1 MNANGQPEH
10 SELGGSSY
18 ELFIGALSILSIFN
32 LLLLVLPISE
42 QQHDL
47 VFIVDSWLTIIF
59 ITDFLV
65 RLKRAPVKS
74 QYFFRGY
81 GWLDLIGS
89 LPALRIFRL
98 FRVVRV
104 ARLMR
109 EYGLRNVLHDLVH
122 SPAEGSLLFVIL
134 LMIVTLEFGGSAVL
148 HFEHGAP
155 NGNIT
160 TGGDAIWWGI
170 VTITTVGYGDFYPVT
185 SGGRSVAVIMMFVGI
200 SLIGTFTSYLAT
212 KFLGARGRRPAV
224 DDAPNGPRA
233 QLEDIQRQLEEHEQA
248 SAALRAQLA
257 EIASTLS

>member
-1 MNANGQPEH
+1 MSPNDRNA
-10 SELGGSSY
+10 ELGGSSY

-32 LLLLVLPISE
+32 LLLLVLPLNE
-42 QQHDL
+42 QEQNL
-47 VFIVDSWLTIIF
+47 IFIVDAWLTVIF
-59 ITDFLV
+59 ISDFLL

-74 QYFFRGY
+74 QYFFRGF

-109 EYGLRNVLHDLVH
+109 EYGVKNVLRDLVH

-134 LMIVTLEFGGSAVL
+134 LVIVTLEFGGSAVL
-148 HFEHGAP
+148 HFERSAP
-155 NGNIT
+155 NANIT

-185 SGGRSVAVIMMFVGI
+185 SGGRSVAVIMMVVGI

-212 KFLGARGRRPAV
+212 KFLSARGRRPAV
-224 DDAPNGPRA
+224 VEAATGPRA

-248 SAALRAQLA
+248 SAELRSRLA
-257 EIASTLS
+257 AIAASLS

>member
-1 MNANGQPEH
+1 MSANDRH
-10 SELGGSSY
+10 VELGGSSY

-32 LLLLVLPISE
+32 IVLLLLPIST

-47 VFIVDSWLTIIF
+47 VFIVDSWLTVIF
-59 ITDFLV
+59 ITDFLL

-74 QYFFRGY
+74 QYFFRGF

-89 LPALRIFRL
+89 LPLLRIFRL
-98 FRVVRV
+98 FRVLRV
-104 ARLMR
+104 YRLMHD
-109 EYGLRNVLHDLVH
+109 YGFKNVLRDLVH

-134 LMIVTLEFGGSAVL
+134 LVIVTLEFGGSAVL
-148 HFEHGAP
+148 HFEHSAP
-155 NGNIT
+155 NANIT

-185 SGGRSVAVIMMFVGI
+185 TGGRSVAVIMMIVGI

-212 KFLGARGRRPAV
+212 QFLSSRSRGQSAADPTT
-224 DDAPNGPRA
+224 GPRA

-248 SAALRAQLA
+248 SAALRSRLA
-257 EIASTLS
+257 EIAASLS

>member
-1 MNANGQPEH
+1 MSPDKH

-32 LLLLVLPISE
+32 LVLLLLPISD

-65 RLKRAPVKS
+65 RLKRAPSKS
-74 QYFFRGY
+74 QYFFRGF

-104 ARLMR
+104 ARLLR
-109 EYGLRNVLHDLVH
+109 EYGFKNVVHDLVH

-134 LMIVTLEFGGSAVL
+134 LVIVTLEFGGSAVL
-148 HFEHGAP
+148 HFESNAP
-155 NGNIT
+155 HANIT

-185 SGGRSVAVIMMFVGI
+185 TGGRSVAVIMMIVGI

-212 KFLGARGRRPAV
+212 KFLGARAPRPTESSAT
-224 DDAPNGPRA
+224 AGPRA
-233 QLEDIQRQLEEHEQA
+233 QLEDVQRRLEEHEEA

-257 EIASTLS
+257 DIASSLS